1 MGICTA
7 CNSLDPTTERPAKKS
22 KLKRVKDNNMTSR
35 SMVLKLDK
43 LSNIYN

>member
-7 CNSLDPTTERPAKKS
+7 CNSLDLTTERPAKKI
-22 KLKRVKDNNMTSR
+22 KLKNIKDNNITSR

-43 LSNIYN
+43 LSNILN